1 MSNQLTTKDFF
12 NRDTVKAK
20 FQELLGERASA
31 FMTSVMQCV
40 SSNDMLKE
48 ADPVSVYQAAM
59 VAATMNLPINNSL
72 GFAYIVPYKTK
83 QKDGT
88 YVTLAQFQIGWKG
101 FVQLAQRTGQFE
113 TLNVTD
119 VREGEIKSH
128 NRLTDDIEFDWIQDE
143 EERLKRKVIAY
154 IAYFRLKNGFEKSWL
169 MYVPKLQEHGKK
181 YSQTFRKGFGLW
193 NDDFDS
199 MARKTA
205 VKLLLSKFAPLSID
219 MQTAIISDQSVI
231 RDSETMDVEYVD
243 NDMQYAQ
250 EASEENKAA
259 IESAAEKLKAKL
271 ESGSGNLN
279 DLIG

>member
-31 FMTSVMQCV
+31 FMTSVLQV
-40 SSNDMLKE
+40 VTSNDMLRN
-48 ADPVSVYQAAM
+48 ADPTSVYQSAM
-59 VAATMNLPINNSL
+59 VAATLNLPINNSL

-88 YVTLAQFQIGWKG
+88 YITLAQFQIGWKG

-119 VREGEIKSH
+119 VRDGEIKSH

-243 NDMQYAQ
+243 NTDSNIHEIDPEQA
-250 EASEENKAA
+250 EVLDN
-259 IESAAEKLKAKL
+259 AAEILKAK
-271 ESGSGNLN
+271 SGSGNLN
-279 DLIG
+279 DMIS